1 MYSIRATHLTT
12 FREVAT
18 CLYNMHVCIPEIKL
32 KILLVRSKAYRFV
45 INSGLFINVR
55 IYIALVWGGGYHIF
69 SYFHMIKRYKFQIAY
84 LIQNT
89 TICIKIREVNNQYS
103 MWLLYIKVFG
113 EEHIFMSI
121 IFLVITFF
129 FEIQASCFI
138 IYLRFAV
145 VLKRCLRIAFI
156 FMYKLILIFF
166 FFFVQTTTIGF
177 EPRAILN
184 ILHK

>member
-1 MYSIRATHLTT
+1 M
-12 FREVAT
+12 
-18 CLYNMHVCIPEIKL
+18 
-32 KILLVRSKAYRFV
+32 
-45 INSGLFINVR
+45 
-55 IYIALVWGGGYHIF
+55 WGV
-69 SYFHMIKRYKFQIAY
+69 SYFFHMIKRYKFQIAY

-156 FMYKLILIFF
+156 FMYKLILII

-184 ILHK
+184 ILHKYRVAETDQMYFCVSCRWII